1 MFLELSPIYPF
12 LSTLLQIFKNW
23 WWILL
28 FFILWKPFLFLY
40 WWWRVDGFLKK
51 QQMVLLEI
59 KLPKEILKPIRAMEV
74 VFSSIHGAVYQPPDL
89 WEKWID
95 GQVQLS
101 IGLEMVSID
110 GQPHFFIRT
119 PKQYRDSVESS
130 LYAQYPEIEI
140 IEADD
145 YIKYVPQ
152 SIPNKD
158 WDLFGSDY
166 KLIKDDHYPI
176 KTYSEFET
184 EREKEEEEVVDPIAA
199 LLEGM
204 AKIKKGEQLWIQ
216 FLIDPIGDVDL
227 AKSLSKWCRS
237 GEGLRDKLARR
248 PAPGRPKPIIQEAA
262 EILITG
268 KVKEE
273 KKEEK
278 EIFPPEMK
286 LTPGEREALAAI
298 EKKMSKPIFKTTIRF
313 IYLGRRDVWFKPNF
327 RLAFSFLNQ
336 YTTNNLNALFP
347 EGRTFT
353 KIHKALI
360 FQFLNIDFIRGRR
373 HYVRCRKLFRK
384 YIKRLSPFF
393 PGPGGTFMLNTEEVA
408 SLFHFPSERV
418 APAPGLSRIE
428 AKKGGVPPSLPVE

>member
-1 MFLELSPIYPF
+1 
-12 LSTLLQIFKNW
+12 
-23 WWILL
+23 
-28 FFILWKPFLFLY
+28 
-40 WWWRVDGFLKK
+40 
-51 QQMVLLEI
+51 
-59 KLPKEILKPIRAMEV
+59 
-74 VFSSIHGAVYQPPDL
+74 
-89 WEKWID
+89 
-95 GQVQLS
+95 
-101 IGLEMVSID
+101 
-110 GQPHFFIRT
+110 
-119 PKQYRDSVESS
+119 
-130 LYAQYPEIEI
+130 
-140 IEADD
+140 
-145 YIKYVPQ
+145 
-152 SIPNKD
+152 
-158 WDLFGSDY
+158 
-166 KLIKDDHYPI
+166 
-176 KTYSEFET
+176 
-184 EREKEEEEVVDPIAA
+184 
-199 LLEGM
+199 M

-298 EKKMSKPIFKTTIRF
+298 EKKMSKPIFKTTVRF

-336 YTTNNLNALFP
+336 YTTNNLNALYP

-418 APAPGLSRIE
+418 APAPGVSRIE

>member
-1 MFLELSPIYPF
+1 MFLELSSIYPF

-119 PKQYRDSVESS
+119 PKQYRDSVESN

-166 KLIKDDHYPI
+166 KLVKDDHYPI

-184 EREKEEEEVVDPIAA
+184 EREKEEEEVVDPIAT

-227 AKSLSKWCRS
+227 PKSLSKWRKS
-237 GEGLRDKLARR
+237 GEELRDKLARR
-248 PAPGRPKPIIQEAA
+248 PVLGRPKPMIQEAA
-262 EILITG
+262 DILITG

-286 LTPGEREALAAI
+286 LTPGEREVLAAI

-353 KIHKALI
+353 KIRKALI

-393 PGPGGTFMLNTEEVA
+393 PNPKGTFMLNTEEVA

-418 APAPGLSRIE
+418 APAPGISRIE
-428 AKKGGVPPSLPVE
+428 AKKRGALPSLPVE